1 MMATVAAMSA
11 ASAATLVQ
19 PRRVGSYH
27 VGNSRLGR
35 SGVPTMSN
43 RLVGAR
49 CMAEP
54 NKNSESS
61 SRPAD
66 GVQPIGPSSTTPPPL
81 STPVP
86 KRKVSTSFE
95 DVFSFSGPAPEIING
110 RLAMLGFVA
119 ALGAELRTGDGIL
132 TQIGNGGIAW
142 FVVATSVITY
152 ASLVPMFRGISPASR
167 ENHIFTANAEIW
179 NGRAAMIG
187 VVALAI
193 TEYLTGQPLI

>member
-1 MMATVAAMSA
+1 MMATVAAML

-19 PRRVGSYH
+19 PLRVVSNS
-27 VGNSRLGR
+27 VGISRMCK

-43 RLVGAR
+43 RFVRVR

-61 SRPAD
+61 RRPTD
-66 GVQPIGPSSTTPPPL
+66 GVQPIGPTSTTPPPPP
-81 STPVP
+81 TPVP

-95 DVFSFSGPAPEIING
+95 YVFSFSGPAPEIING

-119 ALGAELRTGDGIL
+119 ALGVELNTGDGIL
-132 TQIGNGGIAW
+132 TQISNGGIAW
-142 FVVATSVITY
+142 LVLATSIITY
-152 ASLVPMFRGISPASR
+152 ASLVPMFQGISPVSR
-167 ENHIFTANAEIW
+167 ENRIFTAKAEIW

-187 VVALAI
+187 AVALAI